1 MCVDLQTSG
10 SEEEVET
17 ESDCL
22 PSFSRP
28 QPDVWDS
35 EGKVVIKDPLDN
47 AVTLDHK
54 KNPIQFSLIHICL
67 GLLVDKACEKIDI
80 YEMAITVTY
89 RRQILLFHDYSIF
102 TVFLFYAKGGI
113 LYSSEDDAC

>member
-1 MCVDLQTSG
+1 MCVDLETSG

-47 AVTLDHK
+47 VVTLDHK
-54 KNPIQFSLIHICL
+54 KKSYPVHSHS
-67 GLLVDKACEKIDI
+67 
-80 YEMAITVTY
+80 Y
-89 RRQILLFHDYSIF
+89 LFGPS
-102 TVFLFYAKGGI
+102 G
-113 LYSSEDDAC
+113 

>member
-1 MCVDLQTSG
+1 MCVDLETSG
-10 SEEEVET
+10 SEKEVET

-28 QPDVWDS
+28 QPNVWDS

-54 KNPIQFSLIHICL
+54 KILSSSFSFIFVLAFWWM
-67 GLLVDKACEKIDI
+67 KS
-80 YEMAITVTY
+80 EMAPTMTY
-89 RRQILLFHDYSIF
+89 RCQILLFHDYSIF
-102 TVFLFYAKGGI
+102 TVFLFYAKEGI